1 MGDRYILTMI
11 CEKCGYIDNDV
22 YFAPTCGFD
31 RWTCK
36 CGNEVD
42 LVEHTGITEEMA
54 SNKHEICQMIREI
67 CDENH

>member
-31 RWTCK
+31 RWTCR
-36 CGNEVD
+36 CGNKVN
-42 LVEHTGITEEMA
+42 LVKYTGITKKMA
-54 SNKHEICQMIREI
+54 SNKNVISEMIKEICK
-67 CDENH
+67 